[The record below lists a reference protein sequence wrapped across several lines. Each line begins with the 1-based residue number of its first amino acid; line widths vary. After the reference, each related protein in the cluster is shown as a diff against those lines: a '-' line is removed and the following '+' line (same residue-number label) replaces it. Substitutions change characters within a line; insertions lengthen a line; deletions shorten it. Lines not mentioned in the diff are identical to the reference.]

1 MMECNG
7 CILLCNISLRK
18 FQLEIIASF
27 YLPQYQYTQF
37 MEASFKITDGAN
49 FVKKTAVL
57 AWGLKEFDIIREKDG
72 VTVSKI
78 FCKICK

>member
-1 MMECNG
+1 
-7 CILLCNISLRK
+7 
-18 FQLEIIASF
+18 
-27 YLPQYQYTQF
+27 

-57 AWGLKEFDIIREKDG
+57 AWGLKEFDIKEKDG

>member
-1 MMECNG
+1 
-7 CILLCNISLRK
+7 
-18 FQLEIIASF
+18 
-27 YLPQYQYTQF
+27 

-49 FVKKTAVL
+49 LVKKTAVL
-57 AWGLKEFDIIREKDG
+57 AWGLKEFDIIKEKDG